1 MAQERCVLV
10 TGAAGYW
17 GFRVAKRLASE
28 AGARVIGL
36 DAEQPAEEIEGIDFI
51 QADVRNP
58 LVVKLLDTEGVEAVC
73 HLAFRPA
80 VRRSEAAFD
89 LNVMGTMKVL
99 GACAESGVG
108 KVVLK
113 SSTAVYGARRSN
125 SAFLR
130 EDHPLQGSRRYGYT
144 RDWVEVEAF
153 CNGFRHQ
160 APDVGL
166 TILRFP
172 GIIGPTADT
181 PMTRFLGELSTLSLL
196 GFDPMMQLIHEDD
209 VVEALVHAL
218 SSDAS
223 GAFNVAAEDV
233 LPLNKIRGLA
243 GKPPLLLFHP
253 FAYWGAGFLRGAGLG
268 LGSLMPIELDYLR
281 YSWVGDLTRM
291 RRELGFEPRHTA
303 EEALRELGEI
313 RCTRRF
319 RLESTALGR
328 GEQRM
333 RDIIEQRRRAREQ
346 QAPIE
351 TGSEEGYEDE

>member
-1 MAQERCVLV
+1 MEEAKVVLV

-17 GFRVAKRLASE
+17 GHRIAKRLVSE
-28 AGARVIGL
+28 VGTRVIGL
-36 DAEQPAEEIEGIDFI
+36 DAEQPAEDIEGIDFI

-58 LVVKLLDTEGVEAVC
+58 LVATLIETEGVEAVC

-99 GACAESGVG
+99 GACAEAGVD

-153 CNGFRHQ
+153 CNGFRYQ

-181 PMTRFLGELSTLSLL
+181 PMTRFLGELSTPSLL

-218 SSDAS
+218 GSDAT

-233 LPLNKIRGLA
+233 LPLNRVRGLA
-243 GKPPLLLFHP
+243 GKPPLLVFHP
-253 FAYWGAGFLRGAGLG
+253 LAYWGAGFLRGAGL
-268 LGSLMPIELDYLR
+268 LPIEPDYLR

-291 RRELGFEPRHTA
+291 RQELGFEPRHTA
-303 EEALRELGEI
+303 EETLREFAEI
-313 RCTRRF
+313 RRTRRF

-346 QAPIE
+346 QAPVG
-351 TGSEEGYEDE
+351 TGGEEASEDD